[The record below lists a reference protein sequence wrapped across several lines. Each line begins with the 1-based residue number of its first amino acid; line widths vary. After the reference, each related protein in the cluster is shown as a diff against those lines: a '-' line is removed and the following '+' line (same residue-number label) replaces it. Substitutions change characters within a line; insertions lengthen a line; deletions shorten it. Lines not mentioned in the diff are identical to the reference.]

1 MTETTTTPETKDGVS
16 PSDFRNAGGT
26 EDWPVIG
33 DGATAFYA
41 TDSFAASA
49 RFVDAIA
56 GLEGVEAHR
65 PDIDIRSDGV
75 TIRLLTTET
84 WYGMSRRDVELA
96 RRISATAQAH
106 GLSADTSVVQ
116 CLHPIVIG
124 AVDIPSVMPF
134 WQALTGYIRR
144 PDSPDEDLVDP
155 RGRGPG
161 IWFEE
166 VESLNEMRP
175 RMHVAVWVPV
185 GQAQDRVA
193 AVIAAGG
200 RVIYERAPAWWTLA
214 DPEGNEADVATVESR
229 D

>member
-1 MTETTTTPETKDGVS
+1 MTEIGTPLQTTDGIS
-16 PSDFRNAGGT
+16 PSDFRAAGDT

-33 DGATAFYA
+33 DGAT
-41 TDSFAASA
+41 SFFPTSSLAAST

-56 GLEGVEAHR
+56 GIDGIEAHR
-65 PDIDIRSDGV
+65 PDIDIRPDGV
-75 TIRLLTTET
+75 TVRLLTTET

-96 RRISATAQAH
+96 RRISATAHAL
-106 GLSADTSVVQ
+106 GLAADTSVVQ

-124 AVDIPSVMPF
+124 AVDIPAVMPF

-161 IWFEE
+161 IWFEQVAE
-166 VESLNEMRP
+166 RNEARP
-175 RMHVAVWVPV
+175 RMHFGMWVPI
-185 GQAQDRVA
+185 GDAEARVE

-200 RVIYERAPAWWTLA
+200 RLVYDRAPSWWTLA
-214 DPEGNEADVATVESR
+214 DPEGNEADVATVENR
-229 D
+229 G